1 MLFTTLPFAAFF
13 LVVFAVHWCLP
24 RPMRRVWL
32 LVASY
37 FFYMQALPQY
47 GLLIGALTLINY
59 FFGLALGKRNTEATE
74 VYTEWHG
81 RETKDSSS
89 PPNSLAQLSMSTHI
103 PTIFSVLRGPS
114 VLSVFRPHLRHAL
127 LIMAIV
133 ANLGTLAFFKYATLL
148 LDAVWPLAQMAHP
161 GALEPAL
168 AIILPLGISFFTFE
182 FIHYVVEVYRGQPPI
197 RNPIDFALFAAF
209 FPTQIAGPIK
219 RFPDW
224 VKQLRA
230 PARLRDVAADRA
242 LSLILRGMAKKI
254 LVADLLAPVVAQ
266 AFARPDRLGFV
277 TTWLAIYAFA
287 AQIYADFSGYT
298 DIGRGCAMLLGY
310 SVPENFASPYQ
321 ARNPSEFWD
330 RWHISL
336 STWLRDYLYIPLG
349 GSRRRLPRVCLN
361 LLLTMALGGLWHGA
375 SWHFMLWGVYQGALL
390 IAYRLWATA
399 TQGPEC
405 GMTRNDRGIA
415 RDHTI
420 HCLCSAIASVI
431 RKLPITPRLT
441 VSRAKRRSSDQA
453 VREGGL
459 RGGTPLGAQ
468 TVSITAARMP
478 NASARC
484 SIPRYSAF
492 GSLLG
497 QLVTFH
503 LVCLGWVLFR
513 ADTWPLA
520 WTLITSA
527 LHPMRHNFWA
537 GFQWFAPGALA
548 LPGVVL
554 AGAALVVLRGWVG
567 AWLAGISAGW
577 RTLEKQ
583 ATAWHARWEPHLRPA
598 LQLALLLL
606 IAIWPQ
612 GAAQRFIYF
621 QF

>member
-1 MLFTTLPFAAFF
+1 MLFTTLPFAVFF
-13 LVVFAVHWCLP
+13 VVVFAVHWLLP
-24 RPMRRVWL
+24 RPVRRPWL
-32 LVASY
+32 LAASY
-37 FFYMQALPQY
+37 FFYMQAVPQY
-47 GLLIGALTLINY
+47 GLLIGALTLVNY
-59 FFGLALGKRNTEATE
+59 GFGLALGRQVGQTEHGMTRNGMLPTGGQTFLSVPGPQTSMPALR
-74 VYTEWHG
+74 YA
-81 RETKDSSS
+81 
-89 PPNSLAQLSMSTHI
+89 PQASMSALHYEPQTRMSAPRIQEQFPCHSAFI
-103 PTIFSVLRGPS
+103 PRHP
-114 VLSVFRPHLRHAL
+114 VFRPHFRRML
-127 LIMAIV
+127 LILAII
-133 ANLGTLAFFKYATLL
+133 ANLGTLAFFKYAAFLL
-148 LDAVWPLAQMAHP
+148 GAVWPLAQTVHP

-197 RNPIDFALFAAF
+197 CNPIDFALFAAF

-224 VKQLRA
+224 VKQLRI
-230 PARLRDVAADRA
+230 PTRLRDVAADRA
-242 LSLILRGMAKKI
+242 LSLILRGVAKKI

-310 SVPENFASPYQ
+310 TVPENFNSPYQ

-349 GSRRRLPRVCLN
+349 GSRRPLPRICLN
-361 LLLTMALGGLWHGA
+361 LLITMALGGLWHGA
-375 SWHFMLWGVYQGALL
+375 SWHFMLWGTYQGALL
-390 IAYRLWATA
+390 IAFRLWTKV
-399 TQGPEC
+399 TQGMERR
-405 GMTRNDRGIA
+405 MTQDRKSNATVHG
-415 RDHTI
+415 
-420 HCLCSAIASVI
+420 VI
-431 RKLPITPRLT
+431 SII
-441 VSRAKRRSSDQA
+441 KRR
-453 VREGGL
+453 
-459 RGGTPLGAQ
+459 
-468 TVSITAARMP
+468 I
-478 NASARC
+478 N
-484 SIPRYSAF
+484 IPRFSVRIPRHAAF
-492 GSLLG
+492 RPFLC

-520 WTLITSA
+520 QTLITSA

-537 GFQWFAPGALA
+537 GFQWFAPGTLA

-554 AGAALVVLRGWVG
+554 AGAALVVVRGWLG
-567 AWLAGISAGW
+567 AWLVAGSRRW
-577 RTLEKQ
+577 RALADRT
-583 ATAWHARWEPHLRPA
+583 ATWHARWEPHLRPA